1 MAVSLAFHCVGFV
14 LWLGGLMI
22 LTRFTALAQRS
33 GDSAERFSQAA
44 GRIYTGYILPGMAVV
59 ILSGLHQLT
68 AGGASHYFQQGWF
81 HGKLT
86 LVLVLI
92 VATVVYGFQVK
103 NLRAG
108 NWPSSATIHAVH
120 GIAGATLI
128 GAVFATFL
136 GR

>member
-1 MAVSLAFHCVGFV
+1 MSVSLAFHCVGFV

-22 LTRFTALAQRS
+22 LTRFTSLS
-33 GDSAERFSQAA
+33 HSGGDSPQRFANSAA
-44 GRIYTGYILPGMAVV
+44 RVYKGYILPGMVVV
-59 ILSGLHQLT
+59 ILSGLHQLG
-68 AGGASHYFQQGWF
+68 AGGAAHYFQQGWF

-92 VATVVYGFQVK
+92 VATVIFGLQLK
-103 NLRAG
+103 KLREG
-108 NWPSSATIHAVH
+108 SWPSSAVIHSVH
-120 GIAGATLI
+120 GIAGATLV